1 MAKSG
6 DIIYDEESF
15 IDPFLE
21 DVKNAK
27 KSIFIVS
34 PFVKTRKVK
43 WLIDGILENFS
54 KVNVTIVT
62 RPHDSFFGKTE
73 MDVLNGVTISQND
86 NVNVIS
92 KEFIHQK
99 FAIIDEKIVWYGSIN
114 FLSFET
120 SKESV
125 MRIVTGSVAGKLI
138 KSVI

>member
-62 RPHDSFFGKTE
+62 RPHDSFLGKAE
-73 MDVLNGVTISQND
+73 MDVLNGVTISQNN

-99 FAIIDEKIVWYGSIN
+99 FAIIDEKIVWYGSKN

-125 MRIVTGSVAGKLI
+125 MRIMTGSVAGKLI

>member
-1 MAKSG
+1 
-6 DIIYDEESF
+6 
-15 IDPFLE
+15 
-21 DVKNAK
+21 
-27 KSIFIVS
+27 
-34 PFVKTRKVK
+34 
-43 WLIDGILENFS
+43 
-54 KVNVTIVT
+54 
-62 RPHDSFFGKTE
+62 
-73 MDVLNGVTISQND
+73 MDVPNGVTILQNN